1 MAFNDLFLRACRSE
15 PVEMTPVWMMRQAGR
30 FLESYRALRKKADF
44 LTMCKTPELAAAA
57 TMLPVNE
64 VGVDAAILFSD
75 ILIPI
80 EPMGM
85 ELQFTPAPLFP
96 DPIRNRAQ
104 IDALRVPDPEESVPF
119 VMDAVRLLRK
129 ELDGKVPLIGFSG
142 APFTLATY
150 MVEGGGSKSYIHLKS
165 LMYQEP
171 GLYAALMDKIT
182 DTVICYLNA
191 QIAAGAQAVQVFD
204 TWGGILS
211 PGDYETFDLPYTRRV
226 IEGLNREGVPVIH
239 YVGTGSALLSKIKEA
254 GSDVVGVDWR
264 IDLDE
269 ARKILGP
276 KIAVQGNLD
285 PTALFAPIPEI
296 ERRVKEILDRVGD
309 APGHIFN
316 LGHGILPPTPEAH
329 AKAFVDAVHRY
340 SKKSG

>member
-1 MAFNDLFLRACRSE
+1 MAFNDLFLRACRCE

-57 TMLPVNE
+57 TMLPVDE

-85 ELQFTPAPLFP
+85 ELKFTPAPLFP

-119 VMDAVRLLRK
+119 VMETVRLLRR
-129 ELDGKVPLIGFSG
+129 ELEGKVPLIGFSG

-171 GLYAALMDKIT
+171 ELYGALMEKIAET
-182 DTVICYLNA
+182 IIRYLNA
-191 QIAAGAQAVQVFD
+191 QIAAGAQAVQIFD
-204 TWGGILS
+204 SWGGVLG
-211 PGDYETFDLPYTRRV
+211 PGDYETYALPYTRRV

-254 GSDVVGVDWR
+254 GADVVSVDWR
-264 IDLDE
+264 IHLDE
-269 ARKILGP
+269 ARKVLGP
-276 KIAVQGNLD
+276 EIAVQGNLD
-285 PTALFAPIPEI
+285 PTVLFAPIPEI
-296 ERRVKEILDRVGD
+296 ERRVRAVLERNGG

-316 LGHGILPPTPEAH
+316 LGHGILPPTPEDH
-329 AKAFVDAVHRY
+329 ARAFVDAVHRY
-340 SKKSG
+340 SQKGG